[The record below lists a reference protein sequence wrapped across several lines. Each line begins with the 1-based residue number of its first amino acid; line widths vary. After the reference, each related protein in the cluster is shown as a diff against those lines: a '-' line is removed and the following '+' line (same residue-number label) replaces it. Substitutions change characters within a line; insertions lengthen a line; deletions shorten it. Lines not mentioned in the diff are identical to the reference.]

1 MGEKKKM
8 VKIIESEEEYKT
20 VTQSGGLVVVD
31 FFAEWCGPCKAMA
44 PVLDI
49 MSQKMEG
56 RVTFVKVD
64 VDELEDI
71 AMTEGVQAMPT
82 FAFFKNGEKLNQFA
96 GANPEQIE
104 STIDGDK
111 LVCVDFFATWCPPCM
126 RIAPVL
132 VEMAHEMKDTVEFVK
147 VDVDEMR
154 EFSMKQGIE
163 AMPTFSFF
171 KNGSKLESFSG
182 ASEEKIRATI
192 EKHL

>member
-1 MGEKKKM
+1 
-8 VKIIESEEEYKT
+8 
-20 VTQSGGLVVVD
+20 LVVVD

-49 MSQKMEG
+49 MSQQMEG

-64 VDELEDI
+64 VDELEEI

-104 STIDGDK
+104 STIDMIEKGMKPLKKLSSEDEFESIIAGDK

-132 VEMAHEMKDTVEFVK
+132 VEMAHEMKNTVEFIK

-171 KNGSKLESFSG
+171 KNGNKLESFSG
-182 ASEEKIRATI
+182 ASEDKIRATI

>member
-1 MGEKKKM
+1 MGL
-8 VKIIESEEEYKT
+8 EE
-20 VTQSGGLVVVD
+20 
-31 FFAEWCGPCKAMA
+31 
-44 PVLDI
+44 
-49 MSQKMEG
+49 
-56 RVTFVKVD
+56 
-64 VDELEDI
+64 I

-104 STIDGDK
+104 STIDMIEKGMKPLKKLSSEDEFETIIAGDK
-111 LVCVDFFATWCPPCM
+111 LVCADFFATWCPPCM

-163 AMPTFSFF
+163 AMPTFSFSKMETSWNRF
-171 KNGSKLESFSG
+171 LEQAKTKLEQPLKSIYKNSRTSFHICS
-182 ASEEKIRATI
+182 IRSSLNNS
-192 EKHL
+192 H